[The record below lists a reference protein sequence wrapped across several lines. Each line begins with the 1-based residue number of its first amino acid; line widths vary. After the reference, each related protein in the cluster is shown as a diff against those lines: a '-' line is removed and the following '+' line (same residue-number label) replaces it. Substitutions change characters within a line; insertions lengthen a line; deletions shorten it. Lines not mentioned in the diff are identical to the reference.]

1 MELKD
6 IFHPISPQLN
16 EVKEELLS
24 QFCLSDFVKHPS
36 VDLVGYFFR
45 ASGKQLRPALVLLSA
60 NGVPRK
66 REFTR
71 EQSVELALAVELI
84 HSASLIHDDI
94 VDDAKIRR
102 GQSTINEIFDTKMAV
117 LSGDYIFARAF
128 SILSRDMPKNIPRIL
143 SDCVERM
150 CCGEINTYGKTV
162 DSFSEYIQLIEDKT
176 AGFMS
181 ACCQCGAELA
191 GTDSNTIKA
200 LGYFGLN
207 FGISYQLFDDYTD
220 QDVDLSFDLDVVDK
234 AVEYAGR
241 ARENIAPLKETP
253 YKRGFE
259 GLLDYLIEKNIKA
272 SMANY

>member
-16 EVKEELLS
+16 RVREELIS
-24 QFCLSDFVKHPS
+24 QFCLGDFVKHLS
-36 VDLVGYFFR
+36 VDVVGYFFHT
-45 ASGKQLRPALVLLSA
+45 SGKQLRPALVLLSA

-66 REFTR
+66 REFTI
-71 EQSVELALAVELI
+71 EQSIELALAVELI

-102 GQSTINEIFDTKMAV
+102 GRSTINEVFNTKLAV

-128 SILSRDMPKNIPRIL
+128 SILSKDMPKNIPRML
-143 SDCVERM
+143 SDSVERM
-150 CCGEINTYGKTV
+150 CCGEINAYGKTV
-162 DSFSEYIQLIEDKT
+162 DSYSEYIQLIEDKT

-191 GTDSNTIKA
+191 GIDSGSFEA
-200 LGYFGLN
+200 LGHFGLN

-220 QDVDLSFDLDVVDK
+220 QDVDLSFDLDIVDK
-234 AVEYAGR
+234 AVAYAEH
-241 ARENIAPLKETP
+241 ARESIASLKETP
-253 YKRGFE
+253 YKRGLE
-259 GLLDYLIEKNIKA
+259 GLLDYLIEKNVKA
-272 SMANY
+272 SIANF